1 MQDPICGMEIGEDTK
16 FRSSYKGMKYYFCSE
31 ACKITFEKNPQAY
44 AK

>member
-16 FRSSYKGMKYYFCSE
+16 FRSSYKGRKYYFCSE
-31 ACKITFEKNPQAY
+31 ACKTTFEKNPQAY